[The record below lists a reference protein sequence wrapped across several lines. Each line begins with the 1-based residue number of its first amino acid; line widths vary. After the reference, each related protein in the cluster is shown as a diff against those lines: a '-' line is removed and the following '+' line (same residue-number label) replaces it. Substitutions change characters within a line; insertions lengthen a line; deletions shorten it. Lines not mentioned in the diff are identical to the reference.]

1 MRQNKIIL
9 FLSSSVQLFG
19 DLFQY
24 ILCITTRRAE
34 TKHVVFIMCLDNVS
48 LELETLVSL
57 SDYKRKDLKE
67 LLGKGYSRLSRFGKG
82 HYSIAK
88 YCVVLRS

>member
-1 MRQNKIIL
+1 
-9 FLSSSVQLFG
+9 
-19 DLFQY
+19 
-24 ILCITTRRAE
+24 
-34 TKHVVFIMCLDNVS
+34 MCLDSVS

-82 HYSIAK
+82 YYSIAK